1 MANCRTCAGPLP
13 SGSTVCVY
21 CGARNE
27 VDLQGVHEYTVR
39 APESPRTCPNCAVA
53 LRTIDI
59 RADRKFLIE
68 QCESCNG
75 LFFDPNEVEALLAE
89 TVKHAYTIDYERIKT
104 LAAEKPPCDEMRY
117 RPCPVCGELMHRSAF
132 GVRSGVI
139 IDRCARHGVWLD
151 GGELRRLMEWRKAGG
166 QLLYEKRKAERE
178 AQDRQ
183 ARVSRTPILPVSLG
197 EPKAE
202 GVVDVTDAL
211 ALVWSFIKRCV

>member
-27 VDLQGVHEYTVR
+27 VDLRGVHEYTVK
-39 APESPRTCPNCAVA
+39 APESPRTCPSCAAA
-53 LRTIDI
+53 LRTIDV
-59 RADRKFLIE
+59 RADGKFLIE

-75 LFFDPNEVEALLAE
+75 LFFDPNEIEALLAA

-104 LAAEKPPCDEMRY
+104 LAAEAPPRDEVCY
-117 RPCPVCGELMHRSAF
+117 RACPVCGELMHRSAF

-151 GGELRRLMEWRKAGG
+151 SGELRRLMEWRKAGG
-166 QLLYEKRKAERE
+166 QLLHEKRKAERD

-183 ARVSRTPILPVSLG
+183 ARSARPVVLPVSLG
-197 EPKAE
+197 EPKRGDYAALI
-202 GVVDVTDAL
+202 DAL
-211 ALVWSFIKRCV
+211 AFVRSLIARWL